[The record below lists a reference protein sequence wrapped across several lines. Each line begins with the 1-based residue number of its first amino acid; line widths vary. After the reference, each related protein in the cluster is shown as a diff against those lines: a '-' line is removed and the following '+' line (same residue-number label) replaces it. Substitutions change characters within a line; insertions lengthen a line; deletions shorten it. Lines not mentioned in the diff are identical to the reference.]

1 MSGLQNNCEPLCRRS
16 TSAHLQ
22 ITPFFLLSKTTRRT
36 IMKTQD
42 ATTMIRTYL
51 KTLKLNRM
59 ASALDE
65 ELSRAVK
72 EASPPSELLERL
84 LAKEVGSLTERR
96 IERRIRDSKLPE
108 RKLLADFD
116 FVFQK
121 GVDKRQ
127 IMELATLDFAIRK
140 QGVIIAGTSGA
151 GKSHI
156 AKALLLIGCQK
167 TFRCRYVT
175 ATTMLREL
183 LASLADNTLEQKLKR
198 FLTPE
203 ILLIDEVGFDRLEQ
217 HDARNANLFH
227 KVIDGRY
234 CKGSTIITTNID
246 FKELGD
252 YLGDPVITA
261 ATVDRMIHHSII
273 INIEGPSW
281 RLHES
286 KQLNARK

>member
-1 MSGLQNNCEPLCRRS
+1 MKANLTAHKTMNP
-16 TSAHLQ
+16 TS
-22 ITPFFLLSKTTRRT
+22 R
-36 IMKTQD
+36 
-42 ATTMIRTYL
+42 IRDYL
-51 KTLKLNRM
+51 KTLNLNRM
-59 ASALDE
+59 ANVLDE
-65 ELSRAVK
+65 ELARAAK
-72 EASPPSELLERL
+72 EPLPAAEILERL
-84 LAKEVGSLTERR
+84 LKVEVDSLTERR
-96 IERRIRDSKLPE
+96 IERRIKESRLSE

-116 FVFQK
+116 FAFQT
-121 GVDKRQ
+121 GIDKRQ
-127 IMELATLDFAIRK
+127 IMELATLDFATRK
-140 QGVIIAGTSGA
+140 QGIIIAGNSGA

-167 TFRCRYVT
+167 NFRCRYVT
-175 ATTMLREL
+175 ATAMLREL
-183 LASLADNTLEQKLKR
+183 FSGIADNTLEQKLKA
-198 FLTPE
+198 FLSPE

-217 HDARNANLFH
+217 NDARNANLFH

-234 CKGSTIITTNID
+234 CKASTIITTNID

-286 KQLNARK
+286 KQLNARN

>member
-1 MSGLQNNCEPLCRRS
+1 MKR
-16 TSAHLQ
+16 TD
-22 ITPFFLLSKTTRRT
+22 TTER
-36 IMKTQD
+36 
-42 ATTMIRTYL
+42 IRGYL
-51 KTLKLNRM
+51 KTLKLNRI
-59 ASALDE
+59 AAALDE
-65 ELSRAVK
+65 ELARAAR
-72 EASPPSELLERL
+72 EATPCAEVLERL
-84 LAKEVGSLTERR
+84 LALEAGALTERQ
-96 IERRIRDSKLPE
+96 IERRIKDAKLPE

-116 FVFQK
+116 FAFQS

-127 IMELATLDFAIRK
+127 IMELATLGFAGRN
-140 QGVIIAGTSGA
+140 QGVILAGNSGT

-167 TFRCRYVT
+167 NFRCRYTT
-175 ATTMLREL
+175 ASAMLREL
-183 LASLADNTLEQKLKR
+183 LAGLADNTLDQKLKR
-198 FLTPE
+198 FLAPE

-217 HDARNANLFH
+217 HDARNACLFH

-261 ATVDRMIHHSII
+261 ATVDRMVHHSVII
-273 INIEGPSW
+273 TIQGPSW

-286 KQLNARK
+286 KKLNAGK